1 MRVYFFIL
9 CAMFLPRGVYAS
21 SVDEKVNLPVVKM
34 YQLGNDFE
42 KLIAQG
48 KEDEDVRKELKKL
61 IGRIATGDLLTR
73 WMQFID
79 QTSTRSS
86 IYRTVFESMTPQG
99 ALKVISVNVTK
110 GEAVV
115 TLKIHVSE
123 LYAPSTDM
131 ITLEELFSKYKI
143 INLSI
148 AEVITL
154 LPTTPLADLV
164 EYQIKS
170 ERRDEVY
177 LKNLKGI
184 WKIEKIKQN
193 IISSNIDV
201 VLPKA
206 PK

>member
-1 MRVYFFIL
+1 
-9 CAMFLPRGVYAS
+9 MFLPRGVYAS